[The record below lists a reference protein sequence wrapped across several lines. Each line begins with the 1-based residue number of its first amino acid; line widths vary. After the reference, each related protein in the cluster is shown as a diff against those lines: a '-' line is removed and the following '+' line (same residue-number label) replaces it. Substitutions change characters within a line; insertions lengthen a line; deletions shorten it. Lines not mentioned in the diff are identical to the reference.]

1 MKYYTNKEKKLKKL
15 KKKDKILKISTF
27 IILIIIIFFFIYYIL
42 SLQKITY
49 IFSILKKNN
58 LNKEIN
64 KNVCNIMSLYKNNL
78 TEIIDNIKY
87 ENYPICT
94 KNIILMINDIS
105 KETLKCIN
113 ESIIDKEYGIMTE
126 NDNNIAIYNY
136 FCEGSK
142 LRKKVISKI
151 LSPNFLNFTE
161 NLSCNNL
168 TNSNNSINLIENL
181 YKIINSISQY
191 IHNIDSNNEN

>member
-1 MKYYTNKEKKLKKL
+1 MKYYTKKENKL

-27 IILIIIIFFFIYYIL
+27 IILIIIIFFFIYYTL

-49 IFSILKKNN
+49 IFSKLKKNN

-64 KNVCNIMSLYKNNL
+64 ENVCNIMTLYKKNL

-105 KETLKCIN
+105 KETFKCIN
-113 ESIIDKEYGIMTE
+113 DNIIDKQYGIMTDD
-126 NDNNIAIYNY
+126 NNNIAIFNY
-136 FCEGSK
+136 FFEGSK
-142 LRKKVISKI
+142 LRKKIISKI
-151 LSPNFLNFTE
+151 LSPNFLNLTE
-161 NLSCNNL
+161 ILHCDNVND
-168 TNSNNSINLIENL
+168 TNNSINLIENL

-191 IHNIDSNNEN
+191 IHKIDSNNEN